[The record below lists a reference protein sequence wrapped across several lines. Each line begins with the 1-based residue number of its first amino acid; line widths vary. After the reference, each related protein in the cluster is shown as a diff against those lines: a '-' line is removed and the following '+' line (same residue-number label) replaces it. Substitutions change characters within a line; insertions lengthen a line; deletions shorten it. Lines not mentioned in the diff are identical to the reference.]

1 MTLTYG
7 WLELRRLDKSCG
19 WFEFRRLDTS
29 CGWLRATA
37 DSVPRLTLS
46 HGWLEFRRLNT
57 SYSWLHPTADSIF
70 SGWIRLRA
78 DSILRLTRVL
88 LAWYELQLI
97 LSCGWLKFCW
107 LDSTVLYFNI
117 WSKFKDLLCKIHQF
131 YGLFS
136 TAWFQ
141 LPLIQALAAAWRSL
155 KKLEEAWKSLRKLE
169 EVSRL

>member
-37 DSVPRLTLS
+37 DSVPWLTWVPAAKYELQLTPS
-46 HGWLEFRRLNT
+46 YGWLEFYWLDT
-57 SYSWLHPTADSIF
+57 SCSWF
-70 SGWIRLRA
+70 YQ
-78 DSILRLTRVL
+78 VL
-88 LAWYELQLI
+88 LA
-97 LSCGWLKFCW
+97 G
-107 LDSTVLYFNI
+107 LDCFINI

-141 LPLIQALAAAWRSL
+141 LPLIRALAAAWRTL
-155 KKLEEAWKSLRKLE
+155 KKLEEAWRSLRKLE